1 MFCISDDVR
10 WPILNLHCLLLFHFD
25 EPNWISKKDFFA
37 SGGVPKRQTLKG
49 GSLGDFGRPGYWRT
63 KVTSGPSSRWLVEG
77 AETCLFFLSSVFFPK
92 ASPMLGFS
100 FSCTRRGGARLSGRR
115 RCVGRKEGRK
125 EGSKEARKQGSKEAR
140 KQGSK
145 EGRKQGS
152 KEARKQGSKEARKQG
167 SKEARKQGSKE
178 ARKQESL

>member
-25 EPNWISKKDFFA
+25 EPNWISKKDFFV

-77 AETCLFFLSSVFFPK
+77 AETCLFFLSSVFFQDERWRGIPQYVEIYIYIYICIYTCFIYIYIWMCVCVCYIYIYMHYIIWQPPK
-92 ASPMLGFS
+92 TGWFS
-100 FSCTRRGGARLSGRR
+100 RSNC
-115 RCVGRKEGRK
+115 
-125 EGSKEARKQGSKEAR
+125 
-140 KQGSK
+140 
-145 EGRKQGS
+145 
-152 KEARKQGSKEARKQG
+152 
-167 SKEARKQGSKE
+167 
-178 ARKQESL
+178 